1 MRGDAEKIIPAVNP
15 NIKLPIEMYLIDVV
29 NNSLT
34 GKKGLRHLNSILQKN
49 KDMINVEIPI
59 QYFSNNDKFILLE

>member
-1 MRGDAEKIIPAVNP
+1 MLKKSYPAVNP

-59 QYFSNNDKFILLE
+59 KYFSINDKFILLE